1 MVEKKQS
8 QKKQIGRFIF
18 RTIFYFLIIVV
29 LIYLYSYSGINGG
42 HFIYNEF

>member
-8 QKKQIGRFIF
+8 QKKQIGRFIL
-18 RTIFYFLIIVV
+18 RTVFYFLIILV
-29 LIYLYSYSGINGG
+29 LVYLYGYSGINGG